1 MKFKAEIKIPTSSK
15 VKLVFVKVPDGES
28 PTQKDLCLGAF
39 LGYSHEL
46 TDEQIGSLFASRKEF
61 HQMCNQYQIL
71 YDYSAYTGK
80 WAVLLAS

>member
-1 MKFKAEIKIPTSSK
+1 MKFKSEIKIPTSSK

-46 TDEQIGSLFASRKEF
+46 TDEQIGSLFASRHEF
-61 HQMCNQYQIL
+61 YQMCNQYQIL